1 MPSPCQCHSF
11 VLNTGIHNQFF
22 LSSTD
27 REGIGLLTQLEFV
40 SDRNL
45 ICVECLTFPV
55 GLSSLGG
62 PRRSELCVW
71 SCTGVLSHPAVVFFF
86 FPLVWTSIHAL
97 HWLGSLL
104 LRMALPKVIHLAA
117 AVWYFLSLMEELT
130 DLNGRFSLPC
140 IKQLSPPTRCLV
152 CFPFQTSEGRE
163 FSSAIKRNNLRG

>member
-40 SDRNL
+40 RDRNL
-45 ICVECLTFPV
+45 IYVECLTFPG

-62 PRRSELCVW
+62 PRRSGLCVW
-71 SCTGVLSHPAVVFFF
+71 SCPGVLSHPSVVFF
-86 FPLVWTSIHAL
+86 FPLVWAFINAL

-104 LRMALPKVIHLAA
+104 LRMASPKVIHLAA

-130 DLNGRFSLPC
+130 DLTGRFSLPC
-140 IKQLSPPTRCLV
+140 IKQLSPPTRCLIW
-152 CFPFQTSEGRE
+152 FLFQTSEGRE
-163 FSSAIKRNNLRG
+163 FSSAIERNDLRD